1 MRGEREKKKREE
13 KNILLGWWCPPLLL
27 LLSLS
32 DDSTVTTVK
41 KINSLYCLRKFLLN
55 MKHAH
60 IPTSFRRAGSQTK
73 RKWDAMYKF
82 QKRLSTLANNVAHLV
97 ASKKILHQSAY
108 LFFFLL
114 FFDGY
119 YPQHTL
125 HTQKLWSITPIQCL
139 TCPRNTEGEKKKKC
153 LTAAACFTKLL
164 FFLKLTFFY
173 DCTASYT
180 TKESFQLE
188 KEKKKTKKPPRSLA
202 SPSERKGK
210 QSIKRKKKEDA
221 IKQACCKSTEICTDP
236 GNHINKKQH
245 EFPFC
250 CCTSKLRNKAFLLF
264 FFFSSILLC
273 SSHPN
278 VQGAQKR
285 AHELGSFYL
294 PRKTRT
300 KKKKR
305 NTQWSN
311 LMYKK

>member
-1 MRGEREKKKREE
+1 MRNLLHKKHEGREKKKTGR

-82 QKRLSTLANNVAHLV
+82 QKKAIHVGQQCGTPCCLEENPTSVRLSF
-97 ASKKILHQSAY
+97 
-108 LFFFLL
+108 FFFLL

-188 KEKKKTKKPPRSLA
+188 KEKK
-202 SPSERKGK
+202 
-210 QSIKRKKKEDA
+210 Q
-221 IKQACCKSTEICTDP
+221 
-236 GNHINKKQH
+236 
-245 EFPFC
+245 
-250 CCTSKLRNKAFLLF
+250 LRNPRDRWHPHPKEKENKA
-264 FFFSSILLC
+264 
-273 SSHPN
+273 
-278 VQGAQKR
+278 
-285 AHELGSFYL
+285 
-294 PRKTRT
+294 
-300 KKKKR
+300 
-305 NTQWSN
+305 
-311 LMYKK
+311 